1 MAYGTKK
8 SAAQMVMGLN
18 SSLLKIVMTTLA
30 LPVFI
35 ALGVWQLQRAQEKQV
50 MHDKLLARAQMPA
63 VELDA
68 VSIVTDELL
77 FRTVTASGRYIPKY
91 QIFLDNK
98 VHRGRAGYHVLTPL
112 RIRGTDTLL
121 LINRGWAP
129 WGPDRQR
136 TPVAVPP
143 VGEVTVGG
151 RLSRPVRAPIS
162 FTGDEQQDGLGK
174 VWQNFDVDGY
184 QRLVGAPLMDLVMEL
199 ESDADPTLAREWPFW
214 EDKWIQR
221 HRFYALQW
229 FGAAIA
235 LIVIILVLSF
245 RRRS

>member
-1 MAYGTKK
+1 
-8 SAAQMVMGLN
+8 MGMN
-18 SSLLKIVMTTLA
+18 SSPLKVVMAALA

-35 ALGVWQLQRAQEKQV
+35 SLGVWQLQRAQDKQV
-50 MHDKLLARAQMPA
+50 MHDKLLARARMPA

-68 VSIVTDELL
+68 VSVVTDDLL
-77 FRTVTASGRYIPKY
+77 FRTATASGRYIPAY

-129 WGPDRQR
+129 WGVDRQR
-136 TPVAVPP
+136 IPEADPP
-143 VGEVTVGG
+143 TGDVTVDG
-151 RLSRPVRAPIS
+151 RLSRPVMAPIS
-162 FTGDEQQDGLGK
+162 FVVAEEQDGFGM
-174 VWQNFDVDGY
+174 VWQNFDVDRY
-184 QRLVGAPLMDLVMEL
+184 QHLVGVPLMDLVMEL
-199 ESDADPTLAREWPFW
+199 DSGADPMLVREWPFW

-221 HRFYALQW
+221 HRFYAIQW

-235 LIVIILVLSF
+235 LIVIFFVFNF